1 MSNHL
6 PHSTPSFS
14 AASFLGRSL
23 QEPRTTREVVSVL
36 NAKRTAFGASRPSRF
51 LLATLFLS
59 LLAGLAPQAQASIGD
74 ALALRSLLSA
84 THVQAAPRSG
94 SSPAGYRNT
103 PNGRTLIDHRLLKS
117 GALLRANAATANTV
131 PIPNPTQT
139 FDINNPL
146 PAFEPLVGYG
156 SLAAINNDPTNS
168 ALFIPSLTPTN
179 LHPVWSADQTFIVF
193 SSNRTLTGDVQPD
206 GRFHIWAIAA
216 SGGEAY
222 QITGTSR
229 SGGAGEFFP
238 ALSANNTKLA
248 FVSDDQTPG
257 TTNLFVLGASVAGVP
272 AAGGFSFNAL
282 VAYNNGQGTSNPSYL
297 IDVSSNN
304 PSQGGIT
311 PLTYRSTV
319 SQADSSAQTGFD
331 IVQRPTFSPGN
342 DGLIVFSARSTNG
355 SPTSQGHY
363 HLYFL
368 YTNSLGFDPNNNF
381 SFPGKLTDGP
391 ADDRDP
397 AWSQDNQFI
406 AFASTA
412 STVTTKN
419 TNNSFG
425 PNPPTMV
432 QDPNQSQSQTAVAA
446 GTTINTARSL
456 FLISGGGSAT
466 ASGFGAVPTQLA
478 ANGGRV
484 TATGTDNFGPAWSYV
499 TLSAR
504 NQYINPAPGF
514 QYLAFAR
521 GTSQPASH
529 DIYYLQTVQTASTSA
544 NPDTILAEGTTV
556 AGAPNAVVK
565 LNTDDN
571 AVPALGGQYDDVYP
585 TWSPFLSVFSIAY
598 TSNRTVT
605 YNDPATTFPSEVA
618 VSVPQGGSAKTSDPN
633 LPNQTYTV
641 GANYSGLFQSQVLNL
656 DPPTLLRFAPDQ
668 VLHIQAAGPL
678 NGSNQST
685 DPVNGTSNKL
695 AVTGSQFVTITARLS
710 NREAGIDDNKVFVQI
725 KDPDSKYQDA
735 RGLEHKVFSRDPQF
749 TGQSNQPVS
758 EANTTH
764 TADGGTT
771 FNRLPFGLGFGL
783 YEGFGRGTAP
793 SINQYTYPSYG
804 TPDQASPGI
813 AQRVTQRGSHGGHY
827 GFPNPNNPDDS
838 FIFVGKGGGGNN
850 PNPLGAASVGGDPGQ
865 FLPFGPE
872 YECQFV
878 NPQFA
883 TSGGGSDT
891 LVTDYRSPFYLAG
904 VDDQQAFSGQA
915 RPPRPIA
922 NTTDANGNV
931 TAPAE
936 YLKMNRVPAN
946 LQDNK
951 GGVLYSVTWKTPAS
965 PSDFYLDVIAYD
977 KAVFPALPV
986 NTSQYT
992 GQKFNWRIYDNVGGF
1007 STQQTLSSNSD
1018 ILLVADYP
1026 LGQKFAATTFGGQ
1039 NVNQNLI
1046 PKQFGTESYLTDVDV
1061 SILPDRV
1068 YAGAPDTPMSYFF
1081 YPILNPFF
1089 GSGTRTQL
1097 GSNFSFNPGGLRH
1110 QNGLGVGSYYD
1121 SAIDDGGRDTTTTPS
1136 VPFVASQKYTIWRIL
1151 SRGPV
1156 PDTLLQSYQPTVTQQ
1171 PAVADAAAGGSGTV
1185 TAQAVLD
1192 AHRCVVWLA
1201 PYTGSLLV
1209 DPGTLD
1215 DLDLTGVPNVNNRVR
1230 TQVALRNFVQNG
1242 GRLCITGQ
1250 DVGSTLTLGGTSGN
1264 AAGGFLPDVLNASLA
1279 STGGGSTSLN
1289 ATNNRIFGNAL
1300 FDGSTGSGN
1309 SGGVQYLS
1317 MVGTFGS
1324 GFQIVNN
1331 VFPYQDRLRLTST
1344 DQNDG
1349 AFDEIPANRLPT
1361 GASIQGQPDTLTA
1374 LNGAI
1379 VGATYDNGGNA
1390 LVFHDDPY
1398 GKSAAGATTPG
1409 QLPNGGTGSR
1419 TVYAAF
1425 NLGALSQDYYSSDSP
1440 NPSQNPAYDL
1450 YVPEIIPRN
1459 VRSAVIHNIVSYLR
1473 TGFITGKITQTAA
1486 GNGQNANAGVPGA
1499 TVYVQDINGQ
1509 TPSSRQ
1515 IFSATTSQSGD
1526 FTISGVE
1533 PGTYRVIAYKSGYT
1547 RAVSNGNVSFTV
1559 EGDTTARNATLTIN
1573 PVPPGNVAGL
1583 VQDTAKKP
1591 IPGATVTIT
1600 SQDNTVTR
1608 TTTTFDGSQAG
1619 QPRGGFLLSAVPVTT
1634 YTIAIANGPK
1644 NDQSRDQY
1652 TPATKADAPYDTSIV
1667 VQSGVTTGDGSTAAN
1682 PPVTFTLAPIGA
1694 TVSGRVFS
1702 GTNDAAGG
1710 AKTAG
1715 GAVQA
1720 FASTD
1725 GVTPTGNFLAS
1736 ATVGVDGT
1744 YSLPGIL
1751 PLASYPGQPTKIV
1764 IQASAP
1770 GFTPQTL
1777 PINLYLGDVAPNRDF
1792 NLVAI
1797 QPGSLSGT
1805 VTFSTGGP
1813 AAGASVTFTPPGS
1826 TAPLQVTTG
1835 ADGTYNFA
1843 VAPAGTYSAS
1853 AIGKT
1858 NLHGTPTTAAT
1869 TPVQV
1874 TVTAGTPQTKN
1885 FVITVIAPSFS
1896 GTVFSTPVPATPTTP
1911 ATPAGPLANALIT
1924 VTDATTGATVGT
1936 TSTDTSGRFNSSSIP
1951 LADSGTYTIVASK
1964 ASYGSVTALDPFTA
1978 GSTNTK
1984 ITFYNGDAPTFPFT
1998 LTQLTPGTV
2007 SGTVTDNTGAVVP
2020 GATVTLTSTDGSTTR
2035 SAVTDGNG
2043 AYALPMNSVPAGSYT
2058 GTVVGPNNANGKA
2071 KYTPGPAQ
2079 TVSVSPNLPTT
2090 ANFTLTQILPTFAVT
2105 VTDATTT
2112 AAITNATV
2120 TFTPTA
2126 GGAAT
2131 TVTANAAGVYTSP
2144 GLAPGTYT
2152 VTASAPGFFD
2162 GAASAAVDLGDTGT
2176 PLALALNQKGSVY
2189 GLVTDSV
2196 TGTALSG
2203 VTLTVTNT
2211 TGGTAVTTTPATI
2224 TTGTGT
2230 SAGPDGALQNFA
2242 FSLPPGTYTLTATK
2256 ANYAQSTSPV
2266 FTVGNVT
2273 PVRVNLALTSS
2284 VGTLGGLVTN
2294 AGSATPVGGATVT
2307 VADLSGKVVTSFTT
2321 STSAT
2326 TGPDGASLNYSGQV
2340 LNGTYSLT
2348 VTLGTRKTV
2357 SRQVVVK
2364 GGMFARADFSGTTG
2378 LPALY
2383 TFTAGLKF
2391 FSTPYDYSGIGF
2403 DGLFGARNTAPTG
2416 TTPNGNR
2423 SNVAVW
2429 SPTQNQYLL
2438 DPTAPADT
2446 VRLGQGYWVF
2456 LKNDV
2461 PVTQQGTT
2469 PGTAFVPQPL
2479 RPTWNMIGVPN
2490 PNGVPVSS
2498 LMFDNGA
2505 GGMITFA
2512 QASSTQYA
2520 ILTPNASNIYRY
2532 DAPSNTYQPVGNGE
2546 VLQPWQAYW
2555 IRVRV
2560 PATLEIPTGA
2570 GTTTTPTTPTTATGL
2585 PGTP

>member
-1 MSNHL
+1 MSKFQL
-6 PHSTPSFS
+6 PLSAISFS
-14 AASFLGRSL
+14 ASFLGRSL

-36 NAKRTAFGASRPSRF
+36 NAKRTAFGASRPSRL
-51 LLATLFLS
+51 LLATLFLT
-59 LLAGLAPQAQASIGD
+59 LLAGLAPQAQASLGD

-84 THVQAAPRSG
+84 ARVQASPRTG
-94 SSPAGYRNT
+94 SSPAGYRNQ
-103 PNGRTLIDHRLLKS
+103 PNGRTMIDHRLLKS
-117 GALLRANAATANTV
+117 GALLRANATTANTV

-146 PAFEPLVGYG
+146 PAFEPLIGYG
-156 SLAAINNDPTNS
+156 TPTTIGNDPTNS
-168 ALFIPSLTPTN
+168 ALFIPNLTPTN
-179 LHPVWSADQTFIVF
+179 LTPVWSADQTFIVF
-193 SSNRTLTGDVQPD
+193 SSNRTLTGGVQPD
-206 GRFHIWAIAA
+206 GRFHLWAIAA
-216 SGGEAY
+216 AGGEAY
-222 QITGTSR
+222 QITGDSLNR
-229 SGGAGEFFP
+229 GAGEFYP

-248 FVSDDQTPG
+248 FVSDDQTEG
-257 TTNLFVLGASVAGVP
+257 TPNLFVLGASVAGVP

-282 VAYNNGQGTSNPSYL
+282 VARNNGQGMPGAVPYL
-297 IDVSSNN
+297 IDASVND
-304 PSQGGIT
+304 PMQGGIA
-311 PLTYRSTV
+311 PLTFRGGMN
-319 SQADSSAQTGFD
+319 QPDSSARTGFS

-342 DGLIVFSARSTNG
+342 DGLVVFSALSTTGTNA
-355 SPTSQGHY
+355 GHY

-381 SFPGKLTDGP
+381 SYPGKLTDGP
-391 ADDRDP
+391 ADDTDP

-425 PNPPTMV
+425 PNPPTAV
-432 QDPNQSQSQTAVAA
+432 QDPGQSQVQTATNG
-446 GTTINTARSL
+446 GTTVNSPRSL

-466 ASGFGAVPTQLA
+466 ASGFGAVPNALA

-484 TATGTDNFGPAWSYV
+484 TASGSDNFGPAWSYA

-521 GTSQPASH
+521 GNSQNVPH
-529 DIYYLQTVQTASTSA
+529 DIYYLQTVRTATTSA
-544 NPDTILAEGTTV
+544 NPDTVLAEGTPV
-556 AGAPNAVVK
+556 AGTPNAVVQ
-565 LNTDDN
+565 LNTDDAN
-571 AVPALGGQYDDVYP
+571 NTYNDIYP

-605 YNDPATTFPSEVA
+605 YNDPTTTFPSEVA
-618 VSVPQGGSAKTSDPN
+618 VSVAQGGTANTSDPN
-633 LPNQTYTV
+633 TPSYTV
-641 GANYSGLFQSQVLNL
+641 GANYSGIFQSQVLNL

-668 VLHIQAAGPL
+668 VLHIQAAGGL
-678 NGSNQST
+678 DGNNQST

-735 RGLEHKVFSRDPQF
+735 QGFEHKVFSRDFQF
-749 TGQSNQPVS
+749 INQTNRPIPETNS
-758 EANTTH
+758 GS
-764 TADGGTT
+764 ADS
-771 FNRLPFGLGFGL
+771 FAFGLGFGF
-783 YEGFGRGTAP
+783 YEGFSRGNNP

-804 TPDQASPGI
+804 TPDQGNPQI
-813 AQRVTQRGSHGGHY
+813 ARRVTQRGSHGGHY
-827 GFPNPNNPDDS
+827 GFPNGNNPDDS

-850 PNPLGAASVGGDPGQ
+850 PNPIGQPSAGGNPNL
-865 FLPFGPE
+865 FIPTGPE

-883 TSGGGSDT
+883 TATGGTITNTMLS
-891 LVTDYRSPFYLAG
+891 DYRSPYYLAG
-904 VDDQQAFSGQA
+904 VDDQNAFSGQA
-915 RPPRPIA
+915 NPPRPTA
-922 NTTDANGNV
+922 NATDANGNNI
-931 TAPAE
+931 PAE
-936 YLKMNRVPAN
+936 YLKMTRVPAN

-977 KAVFPALPV
+977 KAVFPTLPAG
-986 NTSQYT
+986 TSPRYD

-1007 STQQTLSSNSD
+1007 STQQALPNNND
-1018 ILLVADYP
+1018 ILVVSDYA

-1068 YAGAPDTPMSYFF
+1068 YAGIPTSPTSYQFF
-1081 YPILNPFF
+1081 PALNPFLGSVDATERSGVLTF
-1089 GSGTRTQL
+1089 GNPFGIPGGTRT
-1097 GSNFSFNPGGLRH
+1097 

-1121 SAIDDGGRDTTTTPS
+1121 TVIDDNGRDATTG
-1136 VPFVASQKYTIWRIL
+1136 VPFVNSQKYTIWRIL

-1171 PAVADAAAGGSGTV
+1171 PAVTDTAAGGAGTV

-1230 TQVALRNFVQNG
+1230 TQVALRSFVQNG

-1250 DVGSTLTLGGTSGN
+1250 DVGSTLTLGGTSAN

-1279 STGGGSTSLN
+1279 STGGGTTTLN
-1289 ATNNRIFGNAL
+1289 ANDNRIFGNPL
-1300 FDGSTGSGN
+1300 FDGSFNGSNG
-1309 SGGVQYLS
+1309 SIRFISMGGD
-1317 MVGTFGS
+1317 
-1324 GFQIVNN
+1324 IVNGFFLTN
-1331 VFPYQDRLRLTST
+1331 PSFPFSNRLRLSST

-1349 AFDEIPANRLPT
+1349 SFDEVPADRLPT
-1361 GASIQGQPDTLTA
+1361 GASIQGQPDTLTP

-1379 VGATYDNGGNA
+1379 VGATYNNGGNA
-1390 LVFHDDPY
+1390 LVFHNDNYLKP
-1398 GKSAAGATTPG
+1398 AAGATAG

-1419 TVYAAF
+1419 TVYAGF
-1425 NLGALSQDYYSSDSP
+1425 NLGALSQDFYSSDAP
-1440 NPSQNPAYDL
+1440 NPAQTSPPGIIPDL
-1450 YVPEIIPRN
+1450 YIPDVIPRN
-1459 VRSAVIHNIVSYLR
+1459 VRSAVIHNVVSYLR

-1486 GNGQNANAGVPGA
+1486 GNGQNANSGVPGA

-1515 IFSATTSQSGD
+1515 VFSATTSQSGD

-1547 RAVSNGNVSFTV
+1547 RTISNGNVSFTV

-1573 PVPPGNVAGL
+1573 PVPPGNVKGL
-1583 VQDTAKKP
+1583 VQDTAKNL

-1608 TTTTFDGSQAG
+1608 TTTTFSTAQAG
-1619 QPRGGFLLSAVPVTT
+1619 QTVGSFLLSAVPVTT
-1634 YTIAIANGPK
+1634 YTIATANGPL
-1644 NDQSRDQY
+1644 NDMGNPQY
-1652 TPATKADAPYDTSIV
+1652 TSAAKADTPYDASIV
-1667 VQSGVTTGDGSTAAN
+1667 VQSSVTTGDGSVAGG

-1694 TVSGRVFS
+1694 TVNGRIYSGP
-1702 GTNDAAGG
+1702 NDNAAGG
-1710 AKTAG
+1710 ALVAG

-1720 FASTD
+1720 FATPADAADPAAAPLATATIGPD
-1725 GVTPTGNFLAS
+1725 GV
-1736 ATVGVDGT
+1736 
-1744 YSLPGIL
+1744 YSLPNIL
-1751 PLASYPGQPTKIV
+1751 PVASFPGTATTVTIK
-1764 IQASAP
+1764 ASAP
-1770 GFTPQTL
+1770 GFTPQTFTQA
-1777 PINLYLGDVAPNRDF
+1777 LYLGDVINGRDLA
-1792 NLVAI
+1792 LVAI
-1797 QPGSLSGT
+1797 QPGKLTGT
-1805 VTFSTGGP
+1805 VTFTAGGGP
-1813 AAGASVTFTPPGS
+1813 VVNATVTFTPPGG
-1826 TAPLQVTTG
+1826 AKPLTVNTDASGSYTIN
-1835 ADGTYNFA
+1835 T
-1843 VAPAGTYSAS
+1843 APAGTYSAT
-1853 AIGKT
+1853 AVGPPNPHGK
-1858 NLHGTPTTAAT
+1858 PTTNAPASSTVTVTSGATTTKNFTLTLIPPTYAGTVTSTAVAAT
-1869 TPVQV
+1869 TTSQAV
-1874 TVTAGTPQTKN
+1874 
-1885 FVITVIAPSFS
+1885 
-1896 GTVFSTPVPATPTTP
+1896 
-1911 ATPAGPLANALIT
+1911 PAGPLANALIT
-1924 VTDATTGATVGT
+1924 FTDANTGGPIGSVLTGADGT
-1936 TSTDTSGRFNSSSIP
+1936 FTTAGSIA
-1951 LADSGTYTIVASK
+1951 LDNGGEYTITVSRAGYQSII
-1964 ASYGSVTALDPFTA
+1964 ATDPFTP
-1978 GSTNTK
+1978 GSTSTK
-1984 ITFYNGDAPTFPFT
+1984 IILYNGDTLTGQNFA

-2007 SGTVTDNTGAVVP
+2007 TGTVIDNTGALVP
-2020 GATVTLTSTDGSTTR
+2020 GATVTLTSTDKTTVR
-2035 SAVTDGNG
+2035 TAVTDGNG
-2043 AYALPMNSVPAGSYT
+2043 AYALPMNGVPAGSYT

-2079 TVSVSPNLPTT
+2079 MVSVSPNASST
-2090 ANFTLTQILPTFAVT
+2090 ANFKVTQILPTFAVT

-2120 TFTPTA
+2120 TFTPAA
-2126 GGAAT
+2126 GGTTT
-2131 TVTANAAGVYTSP
+2131 TVTTNAAGVYTST

-2162 GAASAAVDLGDTGT
+2162 GAASATVDLGDTGT
-2176 PLALALNQKGSVY
+2176 PLALPLNQKASVY

-2196 TGTALSG
+2196 TGAALSG

-2224 TTGTGT
+2224 TTGTST

-2256 ANYAQSTSPV
+2256 ANYAQSTSPA
-2266 FTVGNVT
+2266 FTVGNTT
-2273 PVRVNLALTSS
+2273 PQRVNLTLTSS

-2307 VADLSGKVVTSFTT
+2307 VTDLSGKVVTSFTT
-2321 STSAT
+2321 SASAT
-2326 TGPDGASLNYSGQV
+2326 TGPDGAPLNYTGQV
-2340 LNGTYSLT
+2340 LNGTYAVT
-2348 VTLGTRKTV
+2348 VTLGTRKTT
-2357 SRQVVVK
+2357 SKQVTVK
-2364 GGMFARADFSGTTG
+2364 GGVFTRADFSGNAG

-2403 DGLFGARNTAPTG
+2403 DGLFGVRNTAPAG
-2416 TTPNGNR
+2416 AAPNGNR

-2429 SPTQNQYLL
+2429 SPTQGQYLL

-2479 RPTWNMIGVPN
+2479 NPTWNMIGVPN
-2490 PNGVPVSS
+2490 PSGVPVSS

-2505 GGMITFA
+2505 GGKITFA

-2520 ILTPNASNIYRY
+2520 ILTPNVTNIYRY

-2570 GTTTTPTTPTTATGL
+2570 STTTTPTTPTTATGL
-2585 PGTP
+2585 PGAP